1 MTLQAVDLEGNSPKN
16 SDAILDTDQTSIFLK
31 AIAHEG
37 RLSILCRLAEGEASV
52 SDLEALL
59 NARQAAV
66 SQQLA
71 RLRQEGL
78 VSTRR
83 QGKAIYY
90 SLEKSLIR
98 SNIEGLFRTFCV
110 D

>member
-1 MTLQAVDLEGNSPKN
+1 MTLQAVDLEGKSPKKHQTT
-16 SDAILDTDQTSIFLK
+16 LDTDQTSIFLK

-52 SDLEALL
+52 SDLEDLL

-78 VSTRR
+78 VNTRR

-90 SLEKSLIR
+90 SLEKSHVR
-98 SNIEGLFRTFCV
+98 SNIEGLYRTFCI